1 MAAAADGDE
10 MSKLHGSTRQP
21 DRFKGTLAS
30 DAEPNARWESVRAT
44 IERDKHHCVILVGAH
59 GLTIDTGKVETRG
72 SDPKNYPAVVNVYST
87 VGEAFGPGLENVMEG
102 TDITNYL
109 AMPTAVWSIF
119 NRENRGLKT
128 PGLSRENQISTIKS
142 MVNELGH
149 RIESFNAEAG
159 IKYQTP
165 PVLETNPAIT
175 RKFYMFPNR
184 NETHRHTDAAAA
196 AAGIRS
202 LPQRTCADLGFLKE
216 HGMVLFFTTKPEHKN
231 LSLAEISPANLRRH
245 KIVSF
250 SDSPFVTPTILK
262 NESIFGR
269 RRHKYFEKI
278 LINNGID
285 PNLIDGAIQILRRGV
300 MKQPI
305 TLQELSLLI
314 NRLGYTSF
322 TLIDGS
328 CRTLRRDTDGDP
340 TFVNS
345 LDTNSDND
353 TPVDSLAQEDPAPV
367 FIPEIPK
374 EPYDKLNPTSF
385 TGIFQ
390 SIKSSC
396 IEFKKTVFDKKTAET
411 LLSGGWWRKQIAS
424 WMVRPRSLGVGGSIN
439 TSRKS
444 TRTRIRTRTR
454 TRVRTNKHTRKHKK
468 RYTTR
473 RWRYTEQ

>member
-1 MAAAADGDE
+1 MAAAADGNE
-10 MSKLHGSTRQP
+10 MSEPLRSG
-21 DRFKGTLAS
+21 RFDGTVAS
-30 DAEPNARWESVRAT
+30 DDERNARWESVRAT

-59 GLTIDTGKVETRG
+59 GLSIDTGKVETRG
-72 SDPKNYPAVVNVYST
+72 SDPKIYPAAVNVYSI
-87 VGEAFGPGLENVMEG
+87 VGEAFEPGFENVMEG
-102 TDITNYL
+102 TNITNYL

-128 PGLSRENQISTIKS
+128 PGLPRENQISKIKS
-142 MVNELGH
+142 MVDELGH
-149 RIESFNAEAG
+149 RIESFNAAAD
-159 IKYQTP
+159 IKYKTH
-165 PVLETNPAIT
+165 PVLERNPAIT

-216 HGMVLFFTTKPEHKN
+216 HGMVLFFTTKPEHKE
-231 LSLAEISPANLRRH
+231 LSLAEISPVNLRGH
-245 KIVSF
+245 KINSF

-262 NESIFGR
+262 NNSIFGR

-278 LINNGID
+278 LINNGIN

-305 TLQELSLLI
+305 TLKELSLLI
-314 NRLGYTSF
+314 HRLGYTSF

-328 CRTLRRDTDGDP
+328 CRTLRPDTDGDP
-340 TFVNS
+340 TFVHS
-345 LDTNSDND
+345 LDTISDND
-353 TPVDSLAQEDPAPV
+353 TPDDFLAQEDPAPV
-367 FIPEIPK
+367 FIPDIDIPE
-374 EPYDKLNPTSF
+374 EPDDKLNPTSF

-390 SIKSSC
+390 SIRSSC
-396 IEFKKTVFDKKTAET
+396 MEFKKTVFDKKTAET

-424 WMVRPRSLGVGGSIN
+424 WMVRPHSLGVGGSIN

-444 TRTRIRTRTR
+444 TRTRTRTR

-473 RWRYTEQ
+473 RRR